1 MQFISLFLLLLPAL
15 AIPAP
20 FLQPDSHDKASDSNY
35 DEGIDKH
42 IDKAS
47 DSNYDKGMDK
57 YVDKGMDKYADKS
70 EEEVE
75 KLLELESVS
84 LDIASNIYD
93 QEVAWLK
100 KYEKESVI
108 PDQAIEEELERL
120 RELLIVR
127 NWQEALHNELAG
139 REVYDLL
146 IKYYAGRV
154 TFQDLLSNVQK
165 LALNFMTGHPSFEVD
180 K

>member
-1 MQFISLFLLLLPAL
+1 MSQELRSGKYCKPIMQLLSFLLLLLPAL
-15 AIPAP
+15 AIPTP
-20 FLQPDSHDKASDSNY
+20 FLQTGSH
-35 DEGIDKH
+35 
-42 IDKAS
+42 DKAS

-57 YVDKGMDKYADKS
+57 HVDNA
-70 EEEVE
+70 EEKVE

-100 KYEKESVI
+100 KYEKETVI
-108 PDQAIEEELERL
+108 PDQDIDEELEKL
-120 RELLIVR
+120 RELVIVR
-127 NWQEALHNELAG
+127 FWQEAELEKQKALHNELAG

-146 IKYYAGRV
+146 
-154 TFQDLLSNVQK
+154 SNVQK
-165 LALNFMTGHPSFEVD
+165 LALNYLAGHPSFEVD